1 MAKRITS
8 LPTRSGNMGSRQ
20 CLHAGSC
27 DLTLPVPRANVRPG
41 MVMALALAIVL
52 TMAASAKAQTFTALY
67 SFTGGADGAI
77 PLSSLIMDGSGNLYG
92 TTTTGGLNHCF
103 FGSGCGVVYQADLQ
117 PAPES
122 DRWIGEP

>member
-8 LPTRSGNMGSRQ
+8 LPTRSGNMGARQ

-27 DLTLPVPRANVRPG
+27 NLTLPVSRDSVRPG

-52 TMAASAKAQTFTALY
+52 SMAATAKAQTFTALY
-67 SFTGGADGAI
+67 SFTRVADGAI
-77 PLSSLIMDGSGNLYG
+77 PVSSLIMDGSGNLYG
-92 TTTTGGLNHCF
+92 TTTTGGLNHCS

-122 DRWIGEP
+122 NGWISEP